1 MPANTDWVDF
11 RRDDETGIESV
22 NAHFRG
28 HAYDPHDH
36 DELLVGVTQQGLQRF
51 NCHRSL
57 HTSTPGRAI
66 LIEPGAVH
74 DGHAP
79 DADGFTY
86 VMLYLP
92 QPWVAQM
99 MQRRGLGDVSNIEGA
114 FRHTLTD
121 DALLTSAIEQA
132 WFALHQEEGRLARDQ
147 SLDHLLNMLS
157 RHLVSKPSVQF
168 QDALRHMQLLRDYL
182 HDFMAQDIGL
192 DDLSRLSGIDRFR
205 LTRQFKQAF
214 GQSPHAYLVRLRL
227 RRARVLLAQGIE
239 PVQVAAQVG
248 FADQSHLGRWF
259 QRAYRMTPACYQ
271 RQCTNVLYATA
282 PAAG

>member
-1 MPANTDWVDF
+1 MPANNDWVDF

-51 NCHRSL
+51 HCHRSL
-57 HTSTPGRAI
+57 HTSSPGRAI

-92 QPWVAQM
+92 QRWVAEM
-99 MQRRGLGDVSNIEGA
+99 MDRRGLGDVANIEGA

-121 DALLTSAIEQA
+121 DALLASAIQQA
-132 WFALHQEEGRLARDQ
+132 WFTVHYDEGRLARDQ
-147 SLDHLLNMLS
+147 CLDHLLTMLS
-157 RHLVSKPSVQF
+157 RHLDAKPSVQ
-168 QDALRHMQLLRDYL
+168 QGKAMQQMQLARDYL
-182 HDFMAQDIGL
+182 HDFMSQDVGL
-192 DDLSRLSGIDRFR
+192 DELSRLSGIDRFK

-214 GQSPHAYLVRLRL
+214 GQTPHAYLVRLRL
-227 RRARVLLAQGIE
+227 RSARVLLAQGVE

-259 QRAYRMTPACYQ
+259 QRAYRMTPASYQ
-271 RQCTNVLYATA
+271 RQCTNVLYPTLPA
-282 PAAG
+282 PG